1 MEDNKSS
8 EKSDKVSFYTKLNEM
23 RTESNGLDWEPDKFV
38 PLGGTKGYH
47 YISIYKMKRNLA
59 PLFAK
64 HKIEFIPNYYNIEIM
79 QTGNVTQ
86 WVARLEARMIDTDT
100 GYETSARTIGCAPVT
115 DKGPTIAMSFALK
128 QWLSDQFLLIDGII
142 DPEEGETA
150 ATVPAK
156 TFVKK
161 EPKEEEAA
169 KSQILAKSIRP
180 LEPTPPKTESA
191 PAKVEKVESAP
202 AKTSA
207 TESVQGYVPEDKEGI
222 PSPQMKAIKNIFS
235 VRTTW
240 AQTGK
245 MSAEEYNQMSADYL
259 EVNDGQSAVVFI
271 KKYRVI

>member
-23 RTESNGLDWEPDKFV
+23 RMESNGLDWEPDKFV

-59 PLFAK
+59 PIFAK
-64 HKIEFIPNYYNIEIM
+64 HKVEFIPNYYNIEIM

-86 WVARLEARMIDTDT
+86 WVARLEARMIDTET

-150 ATVPAK
+150 TTVPAK

-161 EPKEEEAA
+161 EPKEEENA

-180 LEPTPPKTESA
+180 LEPVPPKAEPAVVKAEEPASASVSAAA
-191 PAKVEKVESAP
+191 PA
-202 AKTSA
+202 
-207 TESVQGYVPEDKEGI
+207 QGYVPEDKEGI